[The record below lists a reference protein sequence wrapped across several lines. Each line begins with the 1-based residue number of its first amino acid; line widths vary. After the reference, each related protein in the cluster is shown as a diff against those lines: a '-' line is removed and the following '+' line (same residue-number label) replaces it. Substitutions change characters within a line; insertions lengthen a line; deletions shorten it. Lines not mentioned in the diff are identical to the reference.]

1 MAPSDR
7 FIASCASWDEFYRRA
22 SALSND
28 EKGRHFERLVQ
39 LYLQTQPE
47 YRTTLA
53 DVWLQRDVPADVR
66 KAINLPQL
74 DEGIDLIARERHGG
88 YWAIQAKFLTAND
101 KRLSRRLLGTF
112 TALASDTCSNIGLQV
127 IAHTSAKR
135 VGKHHLYRNLREIGL
150 DRWQDA
156 DWSLIRAAIAG
167 KVEARPKQRRPK
179 RHQRRA
185 IAAAKKHF
193 IGGKADRGLMLMPC
207 GTGKSLTAFWIAEA
221 LGAKTILVA
230 VRASP

>member
-1 MAPSDR
+1 MASRSDR

-66 KAINLPQL
+66 KTINLPQL

-150 DRWQDA
+150 DR
-156 DWSLIRAAIAG
+156 G
-167 KVEARPKQRRPK
+167 KMPIGRSSARPS
-179 RHQRRA
+179 RA
-185 IAAAKKHF
+185 RSRLDRSSGSRSGISCGRSPPRKSISSAARLIAASCSCPA
-193 IGGKADRGLMLMPC
+193 A
-207 GTGKSLTAFWIAEA
+207 
-221 LGAKTILVA
+221 
-230 VRASP
+230 RARA